1 MNHCRALLA
10 VALHPSSIHLE
21 VVAVPVRV
29 HACVCARVPRFVKH
43 IGDLYVKAATD
54 AKEAWVDE
62 VVVSPPA

>member
-1 MNHCRALLA
+1 
-10 VALHPSSIHLE
+10 
-21 VVAVPVRV
+21 
-29 HACVCARVPRFVKH
+29 VKH